1 MKQGVVPEHTGPSLA
16 ALLQWSGMALIV
28 GGLLT
33 VVATALHPSR
43 ETTSSIL
50 QTEPRLVAAHVLF
63 TVAYLL
69 VLLGLP
75 GLYAAESTR
84 MGRLG
89 LAGFLLA
96 FMGTT
101 LIAVS
106 GDFGF
111 IAPALAAESP
121 ETINAV
127 NLYPPVVTLNAV
139 AFATFV
145 VGFVIFGI
153 AMTKTA
159 TLTRSPGI
167 PIAVGAPSQVFGF
180 AMAQV
185 VSSTLWTIAV
195 LGSAALGGGLAWA
208 GYMRWRQ
215 PAV

>member
-16 ALLQWSGMALIV
+16 ALLRWSGMALIV
-28 GGLLT
+28 GGLLA

-43 ETTSSIL
+43 ETTASIL

-75 GLYAAESTR
+75 GLYGAESTR

-89 LAGFLLA
+89 LSGFLLA

-111 IAPALAAESP
+111 IAPVLAAESS
-121 ETINAV
+121 ELIDAV
-127 NLYPPVVTLNAV
+127 NRYPPVVTVNAV

-159 TLTRSPGI
+159 TLIRLSGI
-167 PIAVGAPSQVFGF
+167 LVAVGAPLQVFGF
-180 AMAQV
+180 ATAQV
-185 VSSTLWTIAV
+185 FSSALWTIAV

-208 GYMRWRQ
+208 GYRMWRQ